1 MNNEPKTLHLMI
13 TPLCNRNCKYCCN
26 KQYSL
31 SDIPVVT
38 DKELKETEI
47 LCLTGGEPF
56 AFTDPCA
63 IAQYYK
69 RKYSN
74 IKSVFVYTN
83 AMELAKYLLSRR
95 GSSIHHIDGL
105 SISLKNTDDVSLF
118 NTMIKNNIE
127 IFLLPSNRLYVFDNL
142 YSESPTG
149 FNVIKREWQEEFV
162 SAKNSI
168 FRRL

>member
-1 MNNEPKTLHLMI
+1 MNNESKTLHLMV

-26 KQYSL
+26 KQYTL
-31 SDIPVVT
+31 SDIPIVT

-83 AMELAKYLLSRR
+83 AMELAKYLLS
-95 GSSIHHIDGL
+95 
-105 SISLKNTDDVSLF
+105 VSFLF
-118 NTMIKNNIE
+118 
-127 IFLLPSNRLYVFDNL
+127 FSNSFDNI
-142 YSESPTG
+142 S
-149 FNVIKREWQEEFV
+149 K
-162 SAKNSI
+162 
-168 FRRL
+168 